1 MNKRLI
7 PILITAISIAIVGL
21 IIVQISWINSA
32 ITLKQDEFT
41 RNVSETL
48 RIVVD
53 KLEKDEALSRL
64 RSHQEGR
71 FLFIDEDSIGHVSKS
86 LEDMT
91 AALDNMGGELDTLYE
106 HIVIKEI
113 LKEEDQI
120 QIKMIEADG
129 NRQFTK
135 HISAQSD
142 EAKWTQEEEEIIRE
156 NVDLKLAYI
165 QSAKE
170 GVNTHQELNVDS
182 LLKSRMVNKTAF
194 VGDIVKRLMEVNL
207 FEKIE
212 DRINLQELDSLLT
225 LELAN
230 KGITTNFEFGIYPP
244 EEEAALVSSD
254 KHKEKLKLSSLKTK
268 LFPNDVVD
276 SNTYLKLFFPKE
288 KSFLIHQIWW
298 MLCSSIFIII
308 AIIVVFVTAIRT
320 IISQKE
326 VSEIKNDFIN
336 NMTHELKTPI
346 STISLACEALSDHS
360 IAEVPGMSSRY
371 VKMIDEENKRLG
383 LLVESVLQS
392 AILDKGNLKLKIESI
407 DLNQLAEG
415 VAKKLEMQVNK
426 KGGAISLQLEAS
438 DAQRDVDKVHMINVV
453 SNLIDNAI
461 KYSEGAP
468 SITVRTK
475 STGDDFI
482 LIVSDKGM
490 GITSDNQDKIFNKL
504 YRVPTGNLH
513 NIKGFGL
520 GLSYVK
526 IIIERLGGSVS
537 VASTVGAGSSFTI
550 KIPKNY
556 E

>member
-1 MNKRLI
+1 

-129 NRQFTK
+129 NRQVTK